1 MKVSVII
8 TYHGEDIYLN
18 DCLDSLC
25 DQTYK
30 DFEVVLVVSGGKEP
44 SDITSVYDAID
55 IKVVKSGEE
64 NVCAARNAG
73 LDAASGEYVVFLDCD
88 DYLDAHFLEKLIHC
102 GADNKCDF
110 MFGRMIYTWYKREFF
125 LRKES
130 GEAEENDDEGS
141 ASDENGEDEPGEESI
156 VYIDNVEAGDSA
168 EVIQKKKIEMAEK
181 YLVAKRKNFYSV
193 TALGN
198 MYSKQFL
205 YDNDIKFDEG
215 LGHFYDI
222 PFLAHV
228 LDRCGTVNAD
238 ADAHYVKRKHND
250 PIHMPSLSQTVGKDE
265 FDCIYKAYQLML
277 EVTDKETR
285 LRNNFEK
292 KLVSYYASVAAPAIK
307 KNEDKAY
314 RKKHAPRL
322 KELMKDLS
330 TEVYSELPRYRKKLI
345 DALKKDDYG
354 RISKIISRRNIIN
367 LLKYSVTHHNYI
379 RKVKDIMYKHRY
391 SKQPVMQNVVLFESF
406 FGKSY
411 SDSPKYIFE
420 KLNEMYPGKYECVWI
435 LEKKTKLPYPAKQ
448 IKRFSFA
455 YFKYLARAKYI
466 VFNSR
471 QPKSFIKRKENVF
484 LETWHGTPLKKLVF
498 DMDDVLSA
506 SPTYKKNFYIQSRSW
521 DYLVAAN
528 GFSDEVFRR
537 AFEYD
542 KHMLK
547 FGYPRNDILH
557 SPDRDKIAADIKQKI
572 GIPSDKKVVLYAPTW
587 RDDEFYEAGK
597 YKFTL
602 RLDLAK
608 MKKELGDDYAIILR
622 THYFIADKIDVSGA
636 EDFVYNLSK
645 YDDIAELYLISDIL
659 ITDYSSVFFDYAN
672 LKRPMLFFTYDLDKY
687 RDVLRGFYI
696 DMEKDIP
703 GPLVFNTDEVIDS
716 IKNIDE
722 VQKKYAAV
730 YDVFYERFCG
740 WEDGHASENCI
751 KEVFK

>member
-18 DCLDSLC
+18 DCLISLSE
-25 DQTYK
+25 QAYK
-30 DFEVVLVVSGGKEP
+30 DFEVVLVASGADEP
-44 SDITSVYDAID
+44 SQITSEYGDLN
-55 IKVVKSGEE
+55 IKVIKIDQE
-64 NVCAARNAG
+64 NVSAARNTG
-73 LDAASGEYVVFLDCD
+73 LEAAAGEYVLFLDCD
-88 DYLDAHFLEKLIHC
+88 DYLDEDYIANLLEC
-102 GADNKCDF
+102 GKDGCEL

-125 LRKES
+125 LKKES
-130 GEAEENDDEGS
+130 AESDESDEEGQ
-141 ASDENGEDEPGEESI
+141 ASDSDSEADEESV
-156 VYIDNVEAGDSA
+156 VYIDNIEAGDS
-168 EVIQKKKIEMAEK
+168 EDVIKSKRIEMAER
-181 YLVAKRKNFYSV
+181 YLVSKRKNFYSV

-198 MYSKQFL
+198 MYSRQFL
-205 YDNDIKFDEG
+205 LDNNIKFDEG
-215 LGHFYDI
+215 LEHFYDI
-222 PFLAHV
+222 PFLAQV
-228 LDRCGTVNAD
+228 LDKCEYVNAD
-238 ADAHYVKRKHND
+238 IHAHYIKRRHND
-250 PIHMPSLSQTVGKDE
+250 PIHLPSLSQTVGKEE
-265 FDCIYKAYQLML
+265 FDCIYKAYTAML
-277 EVTDKETR
+277 GVTEKGTE
-285 LRNNFEK
+285 LRKKFER
-292 KLVSYYASVAAPAIK
+292 KLVSFYASGVAPAIK

-314 RKKHAPRL
+314 RKKHAPKL
-322 KELMKDLS
+322 KELMRDIS
-330 TEVYSELPRYRKKLI
+330 PDVYSGLPRYRKKLI
-345 DALKKDDYG
+345 DALKNDDYG
-354 RISKIISRRNIIN
+354 RISKIISRRNIVN
-367 LLKYSVTHHNYI
+367 MLKYSVTHHNYI

-435 LEKKTKLPYPAKQ
+435 LEKKTRLPYPAKQ

-471 QPKSFIKRKENVF
+471 QPKSFIKRKGNIF

-557 SPDRDKIAADIKQKI
+557 SDNRDEIAARIKNRI

-587 RDDEFYEAGK
+587 RDDEYYEAGK

-602 RLDLAK
+602 QLDLGK
-608 MKKELGDDYAIILR
+608 MKKELGDEYVIILR
-622 THYFIADKIDVSGA
+622 THYFIADKIDVTGA

-696 DMEKDIP
+696 DMEKEIP
-703 GPLVFNTDEVIDS
+703 GPLVFDTDEVIDS
-716 IKNIDE
+716 IKNIDK
-722 VQKKYAAV
+722 VQEKYAPV

>member
-8 TYHGEDIYLN
+8 PYHGEDIYLN

-30 DFEVVLVVSGGKEP
+30 DFEVVLVISGGKEP
-44 SDITSVYDAID
+44 SITSVYDAID
-55 IKVVKSGEE
+55 IKIVKSDEE
-64 NVCAARNAG
+64 NVCAARNTG

-88 DYLDAHFLEKLIHC
+88 DYLDANFLEKLVQC
-102 GADNKCDF
+102 GADSKCDL

-130 GEAEENDDEGS
+130 VEAEKDDDEGQ
-141 ASDENGEDEPGEESI
+141 ASDEESEDEQGGDS
-156 VYIDNVEAGDSA
+156 VVFIDNVEAGDSA
-168 EVIQKKKIEMAEK
+168 EIIQKKKIDMAGK
-181 YLVAKRKNFYSV
+181 YLVSKRKSFYFV
-193 TALGN
+193 TALGV
-198 MYSKQFL
+198 MYSRKFL
-205 YDNDIKFDEG
+205 VENDIKFNEELD
-215 LGHFYDI
+215 HFYDI

-228 LDRCGTVNAD
+228 LDRCEFVNAD

-265 FDCIYKAYQLML
+265 FDCIYRAYKLML
-277 EVTDKETR
+277 DVTGNGTE
-285 LRNNFEK
+285 LRNKFER
-292 KLVSYYASVAAPAIK
+292 KLVGYYSSSVAPAIK

-322 KELMKDLS
+322 KELMQDLS
-330 TEVYSELPRYRKKLI
+330 PEVYSELSRYRKKLV
-345 DALKKDDYG
+345 DSLKCDDYG

-379 RKVKDIMYKHRY
+379 RKIKDIMYKHRY
-391 SKQPVMQNVVLFESF
+391 SRQPVMQNVVLFESF

-557 SPDRDKIAADIKQKI
+557 SPDRDKIADDIKQKI
-572 GIPSDKKVVLYAPTW
+572 GIPSNKKVVLYAPTW
-587 RDDEFYEAGK
+587 RDDEFYKAGK

-602 RLDLAK
+602 RLDLAA
-608 MKKELGDDYAIILR
+608 MKKELGDDYVIILR

-636 EDFVYNLSK
+636 EGFVYNLSK

-703 GPLVFNTDEVIDS
+703 GPLVFNTDEIIES

-722 VQKKYAAV
+722 VQKKYSSV
-730 YDVFYERFCG
+730 YEVFYERFCG

-751 KEVFK
+751 REVFK